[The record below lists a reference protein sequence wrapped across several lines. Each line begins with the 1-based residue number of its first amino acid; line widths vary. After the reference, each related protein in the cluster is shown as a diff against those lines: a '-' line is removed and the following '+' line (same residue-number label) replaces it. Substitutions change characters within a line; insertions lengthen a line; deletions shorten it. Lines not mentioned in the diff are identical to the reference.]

1 MDVESW
7 LNDVMNFNEYSGSF
21 IDFMTVD
28 CRIYSANKLC
38 EMIILISITYRF
50 FYQYFTYVHREKRYT
65 HWVKNI
71 KGQDKNIT
79 QE

>member
-7 LNDVMNFNEYSGSF
+7 LNDVMNFNEYSDSF

-38 EMIILISITYRF
+38 EMIILISIIYRV
-50 FYQYFTYVHREKRYT
+50 FTNISPMYIEKSDT
-65 HWVKNI
+65 HIELKI
-71 KGQDKNIT
+71 LKGKIRT
-79 QE
+79 

>member
-21 IDFMTVD
+21 IDFMTAD

-38 EMIILISITYRF
+38 EMIILISIIYRV
-50 FYQYFTYVHREKRYT
+50 FTNISPMYIEKSDT
-65 HWVKNI
+65 HIELKI
-71 KGQDKNIT
+71 LKGEIRT
-79 QE
+79 

>member
-38 EMIILISITYRF
+38 EMIILISITYMYRF
-50 FYQYFTYVHREKRYT
+50 FTNISPMYTEKSDT
-65 HWVKNI
+65 HIELKI
-71 KGQDKNIT
+71 LKGKIRT
-79 QE
+79 

>member
-1 MDVESW
+1 
-7 LNDVMNFNEYSGSF
+7 MNFNEYSGSF

-38 EMIILISITYRF
+38 EMIILISIIYRV
-50 FYQYFTYVHREKRYT
+50 FTNISPMNTEKAIHT
-65 HWVKNI
+65 LVKNI

>member
-50 FYQYFTYVHREKRYT
+50 FTNISHMYTEKSDT
-65 HWVKNI
+65 HIELKI
-71 KGQDKNIT
+71 LKGKIRT
-79 QE
+79 

>member
-21 IDFMTVD
+21 IDFMTAD

-50 FYQYFTYVHREKRYT
+50 FTNISHMYTEKSDT
-65 HWVKNI
+65 HIELKI
-71 KGQDKNIT
+71 LKGKIRT
-79 QE
+79 

>member
-7 LNDVMNFNEYSGSF
+7 LYDVMNINEYSGSF

-38 EMIILISITYRF
+38 EMIILILITYRF
-50 FYQYFTYVHREKRYT
+50 YTNISPTCMSTEKSDT
-65 HWVKNI
+65 HIELKI
-71 KGQDKNIT
+71 LKGKIRT
-79 QE
+79 

>member
-50 FYQYFTYVHREKRYT
+50 FTNISPMYIEKSDT
-65 HWVKNI
+65 HIELKI
-71 KGQDKNIT
+71 LKGEIRT
-79 QE
+79 

>member
-38 EMIILISITYRF
+38 EMIILILITYRF
-50 FYQYFTYVHREKRYT
+50 FTNISPMYNEKSDT
-65 HWVKNI
+65 HIELKI
-71 KGQDKNIT
+71 LKGKIRT
-79 QE
+79 

>member
-7 LNDVMNFNEYSGSF
+7 LYDVMNFNEYSGSF

-50 FYQYFTYVHREKRYT
+50 FTNISPMYTEKSDT
-65 HWVKNI
+65 HIELKI
-71 KGQDKNIT
+71 LKGKIRT
-79 QE
+79 

>member
-7 LNDVMNFNEYSGSF
+7 LYDVMNINEYSGSF

-38 EMIILISITYRF
+38 EMIILISIIYRF
-50 FYQYFTYVHREKRYT
+50 FTNISPMYTEKSDT
-65 HWVKNI
+65 HIELKILKGKI
-71 KGQDKNIT
+71 KT
-79 QE
+79 